1 MMWWYGRSNNAY
13 EPILILINSRS
24 VYPLSTKCGSS
35 LCNVEFWLCCE
46 KHETVLWCE
55 SLSHCYFCADAKSVR
70 RSIYIEHMPD
80 HQPSLVTP
88 LRLPSCISFVFN
100 LSNLVLIPKLTVPF
114 SAERSLKSH
123 KNNYVSWPPLLITLS
138 SGCIPTVCISNGQS
152 VLYFSP
158 VYTYRP
164 HLDLKH
170 LLRRFHFGT
179 YVKMLNEIIT
189 KLILG
194 LLVADGW
201 YHTLLKRAASL
212 FAVPR
217 RLNWWL
223 GHIDNCHRA
232 CCYLISSL

>member
-1 MMWWYGRSNNAY
+1 M
-13 EPILILINSRS
+13 
-24 VYPLSTKCGSS
+24 
-35 LCNVEFWLCCE
+35 
-46 KHETVLWCE
+46 
-55 SLSHCYFCADAKSVR
+55 
-70 RSIYIEHMPD
+70 
-80 HQPSLVTP
+80 

-179 YVKMLNEIIT
+179 YVKTLNEIIT

-201 YHTLLKRAASL
+201 YRTLLKRAASL
-212 FAVPR
+212 YLQFRAGWIGGHVTLSQSVLLPHIFTIGHVP
-217 RLNWWL
+217 
-223 GHIDNCHRA
+223 
-232 CCYLISSL
+232 S